1 MKKLKVFAAAAA
13 AAALLVLTG
22 CGQNA
27 AEETTAAETTAAET
41 TEAETD
47 TAETSSD
54 DSAAA
59 DAETTAAETDDAKTR
74 IVVDHTGKEIELPAE
89 IDRIVISSILPL
101 PSVYCLF
108 EGSAEK
114 LVGMHPSSMAAA
126 ENSILPKVMPDILEV
141 NTDFLQGDEINVEEL
156 MNLDPDVVFYSADNT
171 AEYEKI
177 SSAGIPAVG
186 FSTSNWDYDC
196 VATFENWVKLLGEVL
211 DQEDK
216 AAGIAEYGHQVY
228 DEVQATL
235 SAAGE
240 IEKPRVLI
248 LFNYANGVIKTSG
261 SNFFGEYWIEATGG
275 VNVASEL
282 SGTPEINME
291 QIYEWNPDI
300 IYITNFSPYQPEDL
314 YNNTIE
320 GHDWSTVKA
329 VQEKKVYKYPL
340 GMYRWFPPASDTPL
354 VLKWM
359 AQMNQPE
366 LFADVDMEEEV
377 RSYYNE
383 FYHVELTDEGIDQI
397 FHPASEASG
406 LSK

>member
-1 MKKLKVFAAAAA
+1 MRKLKVFAAAAA

-27 AEETTAAETTAAET
+27 AEETTAAET

-156 MNLDPDVVFYSADNT
+156 MNLDPDVVF
-171 AEYEKI
+171 
-177 SSAGIPAVG
+177 
-186 FSTSNWDYDC
+186 
-196 VATFENWVKLLGEVL
+196 
-211 DQEDK
+211 
-216 AAGIAEYGHQVY
+216 
-228 DEVQATL
+228 
-235 SAAGE
+235 
-240 IEKPRVLI
+240 
-248 LFNYANGVIKTSG
+248 
-261 SNFFGEYWIEATGG
+261 
-275 VNVASEL
+275 
-282 SGTPEINME
+282 
-291 QIYEWNPDI
+291 
-300 IYITNFSPYQPEDL
+300 
-314 YNNTIE
+314 
-320 GHDWSTVKA
+320 
-329 VQEKKVYKYPL
+329 
-340 GMYRWFPPASDTPL
+340 
-354 VLKWM
+354 
-359 AQMNQPE
+359 
-366 LFADVDMEEEV
+366 
-377 RSYYNE
+377 
-383 FYHVELTDEGIDQI
+383 
-397 FHPASEASG
+397 
-406 LSK
+406 